1 MKDYKNNIEF
11 TKMVDYTDFRFL
23 DRRDHKSNIE
33 FTKMV
38 DYTDFRLLDRRDHK
52 GTWVPLKG
60 GIIRITLNSLKWLI
74 IQILDY

>member
-1 MKDYKNNIEF
+1 
-11 TKMVDYTDFRFL
+11 MVDYTDFRFL

-52 GTWVPLKG
+52 GTWVPLKLYKDK
-60 GIIRITLNSLKWLI
+60 RC
-74 IQILDY
+74 